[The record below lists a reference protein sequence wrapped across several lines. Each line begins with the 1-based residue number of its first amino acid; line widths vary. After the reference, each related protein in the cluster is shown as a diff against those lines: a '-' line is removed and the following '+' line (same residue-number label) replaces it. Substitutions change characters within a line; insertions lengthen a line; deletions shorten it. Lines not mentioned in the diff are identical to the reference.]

1 MAGRAA
7 SVLMLRTDLRQQDID
22 LVRTVTAATGF
33 FSVNEVDVAVELVE
47 AAFGQGAASGY
58 LFLLAEHDGA
68 MCGYT
73 CFGRVPCTEA
83 SFDLYWI
90 VVAPAYQGQ
99 GIGNRLLM
107 RTEELIHDDG
117 GRQVYAE
124 TSSRAQYRPTR
135 SFYRHTGFRQAARL
149 ENFYAAGD
157 DKIIY
162 CKSPGSSA

>member
-1 MAGRAA
+1 
-7 SVLMLRTDLRQQDID
+7 MLRTKLRQQDID
-22 LVRTVTAATGF
+22 DVRSVTAATGF
-33 FSVNEVDVAVELVE
+33 FSVSEVDVAVELVE
-47 AAFGQGAASGY
+47 VAFNQGAVSGY
-58 LFLLAEHDGA
+58 SFLLAEHDGA

-90 VVAPAYQGQ
+90 VVDNVYQGQ
-99 GIGNRLLM
+99 GVGPRLLM
-107 RTEELIHDDG
+107 RTEQLIHDHG
-117 GRQVYAE
+117 GRQMYAE

-135 SFYRHTGFRQAARL
+135 LFYRHAGFRQAARL
-149 ENFYAAGD
+149 RNFYAVGD